1 MTITYGKTSPQDM
14 LAKGERDLLR
24 LEAAELAQNN
34 EAMSDALI
42 DLAVALTS
50 IKDWLKEHQGASFTP
65 AQVENYVAGSTALNT
80 FRDIAN
86 DGKHRVIRKYTP
98 QTMSVTTS
106 AVSSFLVPV
115 TVNARE
121 LPKPFYRLKIFRKDG
136 SSYRA
141 VELGRGAVREWQV
154 FLKSHGLSA

>member
-1 MTITYGKTSPQDM
+1 M

-34 EAMSDALI
+34 EAMSDAI
-42 DLAVALTS
+42 FDFAVSLTS
-50 IKDWLKEHQGASFTP
+50 FKDWLKEHPSASYTP
-65 AQVENYVAGSTALNT
+65 AQVEKYVVDSTALST

-86 DGKHRVIRKYTP
+86 GGKHRVIRKYTP